1 MNCQNVSDDGKSN
14 QWRYYNK
21 AAMVHG
27 VFEYFVRFNINLII
41 KFYFYVE
48 YIYLYIYVI
57 SCTMFVRVIVS
68 HDIISWFILLLVC
81 LTFGAGVLRIITVS
95 NTLKKMSS
103 YSVYSA
109 RSIWG
114 EHVTLTNYR
123 ISQTT
128 SNIII
133 NVLNE
138 LESLFNIWINN
149 PIRITRIVTS
159 VTVKHSPPRH
169 DTIQQDYAI
178 TLTRRL
184 VPFMRMLRKKI
195 LNHGLL
201 NIHGRISCLWYKK

>member
-149 PIRITRIVTS
+149 PISNYPYCNKCHSKIFTTQTWYDSTRLCNYA
-159 VTVKHSPPRH
+159 
-169 DTIQQDYAI
+169 DTKTGAFYAD
-178 TLTRRL
+178 
-184 VPFMRMLRKKI
+184 VA
-195 LNHGLL
+195 
-201 NIHGRISCLWYKK
+201 